1 MPLPFLRC
9 ALIQLVAATLT
20 AADGSSASAISDGPG
35 DICIFAA
42 ASTTESLGELAKTW
56 ESTHHQK
63 VVCSFGASTTLA
75 HQIQSGAP
83 ADLFLAADEASM
95 DVLAASHDIQDS
107 TRRDLLGNHLVLVAP
122 SGSDLK
128 VQFTRDFAF
137 AAAFSGK
144 IAIGDP
150 AHVPAGA
157 YAKEALTTLGWW
169 DKVEDRTAP
178 ADNVRAALRL
188 VETQVCALGVVYA
201 TDAAASAKVI
211 TIGAFPD
218 DTHQPIRYPIAE
230 TAHARPAAAAFA
242 AWLAGDEAAVVFT
255 AHHFVHLTAS
265 ASAAA
270 GGH

>member
-1 MPLPFLRC
+1 MFSLV
-9 ALIQLVAATLT
+9 ASTLVAADTPSAAST
-20 AADGSSASAISDGPG
+20 APG

-42 ASTTESLGELAKTW
+42 ASTTESLSELAKTW
-56 ESTHHQK
+56 ESTHQQK

-122 SGSDLK
+122 TGSDLT
-128 VQFTRDFAF
+128 VRFTRDFNFSTAF
-137 AAAFSGK
+137 TGK

-150 AHVPAGA
+150 AHVPAGT

-169 DKVEDRTAP
+169 DQVKDRTAP

-201 TDAAASAKVI
+201 TDAAASTKIV

-218 DTHQPIRYPIAE
+218 DTHQPILYPIAE
-230 TAHARPAAAAFA
+230 TAHARPHAAAFA
-242 AWLAGDEAAVVFT
+242 AWLAGDEAAEIFT

-265 ASAAA
+265 ATASATAPAAA